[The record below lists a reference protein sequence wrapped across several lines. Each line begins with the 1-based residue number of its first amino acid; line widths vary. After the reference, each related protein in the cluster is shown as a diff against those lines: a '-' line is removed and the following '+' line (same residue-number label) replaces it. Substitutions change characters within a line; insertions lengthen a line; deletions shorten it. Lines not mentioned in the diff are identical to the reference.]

1 MTLCIK
7 NARHLDA
14 PVDLLVRDGK
24 IVTMTPAGHHAA
36 PEGSQIVDA
45 RGLILMPS
53 MVDAHVHL
61 REPGFEYKEDI
72 NTGLEAAA
80 RGGFGSVMCMA
91 NTKPVNDNASVTRF
105 MLDRAAQTHPHGPR
119 LCPIAAATVG
129 LAGEE
134 MAPLQEL
141 KDAGCVAISND
152 GRPMPGTELLR
163 RVMEDGADL
172 GLTFID
178 HCEDSTLARGW
189 VMNEGPLSG
198 SLGVKGQP
206 PVGEAV
212 QAARDIML
220 AEYLNLPVHIAHVS
234 SALTVDII
242 AWGKARGVKVTA
254 ETCPHYLTLDESAL
268 DGYNTNAKVSPPLRR
283 PEDREALR
291 RAIKDGTIDILATD
305 HAPHAAHEKERTLDE
320 APCGFTGMDLA
331 LPLTW
336 QLVREGVIS
345 EADLHR
351 RPRSSICP
359 STASSP
365 VIRPTSSSSTPKKSG
380 PSAARPCTPRATTL
394 PSWAGRCRAA
404 SAITGWAAC
413 SCSKN
418 REKPL

>member
-1 MTLCIK
+1 M
-7 NARHLDA
+7 
-14 PVDLLVRDGK
+14 
-24 IVTMTPAGHHAA
+24 
-36 PEGSQIVDA
+36 
-45 RGLILMPS
+45 
-53 MVDAHVHL
+53 
-61 REPGFEYKEDI
+61 EY
-72 NTGLEAAA
+72 
-80 RGGFGSVMCMA
+80 
-91 NTKPVNDNASVTRF
+91 
-105 MLDRAAQTHPHGPR
+105 
-119 LCPIAAATVG
+119 
-129 LAGEE
+129 
-134 MAPLQEL
+134 
-141 KDAGCVAISND
+141 
-152 GRPMPGTELLR
+152 
-163 RVMEDGADL
+163 GADL

-242 AWGKARGVKVTA
+242 AWSKARGVKVTA

-331 LPLTW
+331 LTLTW

-351 RPRSSICP
+351 LWSVRPAEIFNLPLNRFEPGDPADFFLFDPEEKWTVSRETLYSK
-359 STASSP
+359 SYN
-365 VIRPTSSSSTPKKSG
+365 TPF
-380 PSAARPCTPRATTL
+380 L
-394 PSWAGRCRAA
+394 GREMQGRVRHHWL
-404 SAITGWAAC
+404 GGVQ
-413 SCSKN
+413 
-418 REKPL
+418 LF